1 MKEIPFDELKQIE
14 LDILKNVAEFC
25 DANGIRYFLAYG
37 TLLGAIRHKGF
48 IPWDDDIDIIMPRP
62 DYDRFIEEYSHG
74 YYKVW
79 SIEKDPSFSLNFAKV
94 TDERTACLY
103 PGQTIET
110 SSGGFWIDI
119 FPMDGLPDE
128 GEERHKYLKKVR
140 FWKKIR
146 SYYLLPGHFGI
157 FDKNSNHRF
166 LRMIISYIIHTLTSP
181 KFLAQKL
188 IKIFR
193 KYNYDTSNYCAFLTE
208 FDYCILETQKLKEIT
223 KATFEDAQFNIPEE
237 YDYVLT
243 KQYGDYMTPPPE
255 EERINTHQITG
266 YWK

>member
-14 LDILKNVAEFC
+14 LDILKNVAKFC

-48 IPWDDDIDIIMPRP
+48 IPWDDDIDIMMPRP
-62 DYDRFIEEYSHG
+62 DYDRFIEEYSHE

-94 TDERTACLY
+94 TDERTVCSY
-103 PGQTIET
+103 PGQTTERT
-110 SSGGFWIDI
+110 CRGLWIDI
-119 FPMDGLPDE
+119 FPMDGVPDFE
-128 GEERHKYLKKVR
+128 QERCKYLSKVR
-140 FWKKIR
+140 FWRKIR
-146 SYYLLPGHFGI
+146 SYYLLPSHPI
-157 FDKNSNHRF
+157 FNKNKKHRAI
-166 LRMIISYIIHTLTSP
+166 RMAISYIIHTLTSP
-181 KFLAQKL
+181 RFSAQKL

-193 KYNYDTSNYCAFLTE
+193 KYNYDTSKYCAFLIG
-208 FDYCILETQKLKEIT
+208 FDYSILETQKLKGMK
-223 KATFEDAQFNIPEE
+223 KATFEDAQFNIPKE

-255 EERINTHQITG
+255 NERINTHQIKG

>member
-25 DANGIRYFLAYG
+25 DAHGLRYFLAYG
-37 TLLGAIRHKGF
+37 TLLGAIRHRGF
-48 IPWDDDIDIIMPRP
+48 IPWDDDIDIMMPRP
-62 DYDRFIEEYSHG
+62 DYDRFIKEYSHG

-94 TDERTACLY
+94 TDEHTACLY

-119 FPMDGLPDE
+119 FPVDGVPDE
-128 GEERHKYLKKVR
+128 EQERHKFLSKVR
-140 FWKKIR
+140 FWMKIR
-146 SYYLLPGHFGI
+146 RYYLLPDQSGI
-157 FDKNSNHRF
+157 FDKNSRHRAP
-166 LRMIISYIIHTLTSP
+166 RKIISDIIHAITTPQFS
-181 KFLAQKL
+181 ANKL
-188 IKIFR
+188 IKVCR
-193 KYNYDTSNYCAFLTE
+193 KYDFDTSKRCAYLLG
-208 FDYCILETQKLKEIT
+208 FDYNIYESQKFKEIT
-223 KATFEDAQFNIPEE
+223 KATFEDAQFNIPKE
-237 YDYVLT
+237 YDYILT

-255 EERINTHQITG
+255 NERINTHQIKG